1 MLFYISRA
9 SELDTDGLENTN
21 WESQLVKINT
31 QNQGNTMLTQN
42 H

>member
-1 MLFYISRA
+1 MLFYVSQA

-21 WESQLVKINT
+21 GQSQLVKINT